1 MEELD
6 GLYRLQRLDLTLRE
20 KEEESR
26 RLRTPPASIRQAED
40 SRVLLVKIEQER
52 QRLKSEIKDREL
64 QVDTIQ
70 AKIQRLER
78 ELFSGKGGAKE
89 LLDKQTDQQ
98 HQRTRKNALE
108 DQILEMME
116 RLEELD
122 GQLAEARRE
131 LTAREAEREKDL
143 KAKAVASAALE
154 EETSQIRRQRQEAVP
169 GIPPEL
175 LSRYENQRKFLQ
187 GQFLST
193 VANGS
198 CQGCGVQLASAELT
212 RLRKEGHLP
221 CGSCGRILLAHPP
234 D

>member
-6 GLYRLQRLDLTLRE
+6 GLYRLQCLDLALRE
-20 KEEESR
+20 KEEELR
-26 RLRTPPASIRQAED
+26 RLRTPPASIRQAEGA
-40 SRVLLVKIEQER
+40 RVLLMKIEQER
-52 QRLKSEIKDREL
+52 QRLKSEMKDREL

-98 HQRTRKNALE
+98 NQRARKSTLE

-131 LTAREAEREKDL
+131 LTAREEEREKDL
-143 KAKAVASAALE
+143 QAKAIASAALE
-154 EETSQIRRQRQEAVP
+154 EETGQIRRQREEFVP
-169 GIPPEL
+169 AIPPEL
-175 LSRYENQRKFLQ
+175 LSRYENQRKYLQ

-193 VANGS
+193 VSNGS

-212 RLRKEGHLP
+212 RLRREGHLP
-221 CGSCGRILLAHPP
+221 CGSCGRILLSQPP